1 MPRGISLFMLKKCQF
16 LLTLLF
22 HCATQVF
29 RHTQCRVCLSE
40 NKHAINGECTMTIS
54 KEIKISRI
62 VSHNTS
68 CGQSV
73 EAATKYAEDLLKKY
87 DKDTASLII
96 RFRDDFGKEDI
107 FLLENFSCA
116 VEFYGWNKKESE
128 QFVTDFVEKAYQQ
141 GRIDVDYYF
150 GDVEYAKRLT
160 RSKVQY
166 VLLDSTDPFYNSI
179 WGQIPADVAEKCC
192 DKVKAR
198 IAIGM

>member
-1 MPRGISLFMLKKCQF
+1 
-16 LLTLLF
+16 
-22 HCATQVF
+22 
-29 RHTQCRVCLSE
+29 
-40 NKHAINGECTMTIS
+40 MTTS

-73 EAATKYAEDLLKKY
+73 EAAMKYAEDLLKKY